1 MEQNPVGLT
10 MEETSRLL
18 HIGVEQLRE
27 YARTDPT
34 FPCFSVG
41 NKLITT
47 KAAIS
52 EWATARAK
60 MRVGMKT
67 EGSAVMEIVRRNRRF
82 FACQTSFLKSSFSVA
97 ISPQIVHRVSPG
109 LTSLRYSTIF
119 VSMRVGMKTEGSAV
133 MEIVRRNRRRA

>member
-1 MEQNPVGLT
+1 MESKPIGMTITEV
-10 MEETSRLL
+10 SRSL

-47 KAAIS
+47 EEAIR

-60 MRVGMKT
+60 MRVGMK
-67 EGSAVMEIVRRNRRF
+67 I
-82 FACQTSFLKSSFSVA
+82 
-97 ISPQIVHRVSPG
+97 
-109 LTSLRYSTIF
+109 
-119 VSMRVGMKTEGSAV
+119 EGSAV

>member
-1 MEQNPVGLT
+1 MESKPIGMTITEV
-10 MEETSRLL
+10 SKAL

-47 KAAIS
+47 EAAIS

-60 MRVGMKT
+60 MRVGMKM
-67 EGSAVMEIVRRNRRF
+67 EGSQVMEIIRKYRR
-82 FACQTSFLKSSFSVA
+82 
-97 ISPQIVHRVSPG
+97 
-109 LTSLRYSTIF
+109 
-119 VSMRVGMKTEGSAV
+119 E
-133 MEIVRRNRRRA
+133 RA

>member
-1 MEQNPVGLT
+1 MEQRTIGMTITEV
-10 MEETSRLL
+10 SRAL
-18 HIGVEQLRE
+18 HIGVEQLRD

-47 KAAIS
+47 EAAIS

-67 EGSAVMEIVRRNRRF
+67 
-82 FACQTSFLKSSFSVA
+82 QSS
-97 ISPQIVHRVSPG
+97 Q
-109 LTSLRYSTIF
+109 
-119 VSMRVGMKTEGSAV
+119 V

>member
-1 MEQNPVGLT
+1 MDERPIGMT

-47 KAAIS
+47 EEAIR

-67 EGSAVMEIVRRNRRF
+67 
-82 FACQTSFLKSSFSVA
+82 QSS
-97 ISPQIVHRVSPG
+97 Q
-109 LTSLRYSTIF
+109 
-119 VSMRVGMKTEGSAV
+119 V

>member
-1 MEQNPVGLT
+1 MEQKTIGMTITEV
-10 MEETSRLL
+10 SRAL
-18 HIGVEQLRE
+18 HVGVEQLRE

-47 KAAIS
+47 EEAIR

-67 EGSAVMEIVRRNRRF
+67 ESSHVMEI
-82 FACQTSFLKSSFSVA
+82 L
-97 ISPQIVHRVSPG
+97 
-109 LTSLRYSTIF
+109 
-119 VSMRVGMKTEGSAV
+119 
-133 MEIVRRNRRRA
+133 RRNRRRA

>member
-1 MEQNPVGLT
+1 MDKRPIGMTITEV
-10 MEETSRLL
+10 SKAL

-47 KAAIS
+47 GEAIR

-67 EGSAVMEIVRRNRRF
+67 ED
-82 FACQTSFLKSSFSVA
+82 
-97 ISPQIVHRVSPG
+97 
-109 LTSLRYSTIF
+109 
-119 VSMRVGMKTEGSAV
+119 SAV

>member
-1 MEQNPVGLT
+1 MESKPIGMTITEV
-10 MEETSRLL
+10 SKAL

-27 YARTDPT
+27 YARSDPT

-47 KAAIS
+47 EEAIR

-67 EGSAVMEIVRRNRRF
+67 ESSHVMEI
-82 FACQTSFLKSSFSVA
+82 
-97 ISPQIVHRVSPG
+97 I
-109 LTSLRYSTIF
+109 
-119 VSMRVGMKTEGSAV
+119 
-133 MEIVRRNRRRA
+133 RRNRRRA

>member
-1 MEQNPVGLT
+1 MEQRTIGMTITEV
-10 MEETSRLL
+10 SRAL
-18 HIGVEQLRE
+18 HIGVEQLRD

-47 KAAIS
+47 EAAIS

-67 EGSAVMEIVRRNRRF
+67 E
-82 FACQTSFLKSSFSVA
+82 SS
-97 ISPQIVHRVSPG
+97 H
-109 LTSLRYSTIF
+109 
-119 VSMRVGMKTEGSAV
+119 V

>member
-1 MEQNPVGLT
+1 MDEKPIGMTIAEV
-10 MEETSRLL
+10 SKAL

-47 KAAIS
+47 EEAIR

-67 EGSAVMEIVRRNRRF
+67 EGSAVMEIVRRNRR
-82 FACQTSFLKSSFSVA
+82 
-97 ISPQIVHRVSPG
+97 
-109 LTSLRYSTIF
+109 
-119 VSMRVGMKTEGSAV
+119 
-133 MEIVRRNRRRA
+133 RA

>member
-1 MEQNPVGLT
+1 MESNPVGLT
-10 MEETSRLL
+10 MEEASRAL

-47 KAAIS
+47 EAAIS

-67 EGSAVMEIVRRNRRF
+67 QSSQVMEIIRKYGRE
-82 FACQTSFLKSSFSVA
+82 
-97 ISPQIVHRVSPG
+97 
-109 LTSLRYSTIF
+109 ST
-119 VSMRVGMKTEGSAV
+119 GGKEHD
-133 MEIVRRNRRRA
+133 

>member
-1 MEQNPVGLT
+1 MESKPIGMTITEV
-10 MEETSRLL
+10 SKAL

-47 KAAIS
+47 EAAIS

-67 EGSAVMEIVRRNRRF
+67 QSSQIMEIVRRNRR
-82 FACQTSFLKSSFSVA
+82 
-97 ISPQIVHRVSPG
+97 
-109 LTSLRYSTIF
+109 
-119 VSMRVGMKTEGSAV
+119 E
-133 MEIVRRNRRRA
+133 RA

>member
-1 MEQNPVGLT
+1 MESKPIGMTITEV
-10 MEETSRLL
+10 SKAL

-27 YARTDPT
+27 YARSDPT

-47 KAAIS
+47 EAAIS

-67 EGSAVMEIVRRNRRF
+67 ESSHVMEI
-82 FACQTSFLKSSFSVA
+82 
-97 ISPQIVHRVSPG
+97 I
-109 LTSLRYSTIF
+109 
-119 VSMRVGMKTEGSAV
+119 
-133 MEIVRRNRRRA
+133 RRNRRRA

>member
-1 MEQNPVGLT
+1 MDEKPIGMTIAEV
-10 MEETSRLL
+10 SKAL

-47 KAAIS
+47 EAAIS

-67 EGSAVMEIVRRNRRF
+67 E
-82 FACQTSFLKSSFSVA
+82 SS
-97 ISPQIVHRVSPG
+97 H
-109 LTSLRYSTIF
+109 
-119 VSMRVGMKTEGSAV
+119 V

>member
-1 MEQNPVGLT
+1 MESKPIGMTITEV
-10 MEETSRLL
+10 SRSL

-67 EGSAVMEIVRRNRRF
+67 ENSHVMEIVRRNRR
-82 FACQTSFLKSSFSVA
+82 
-97 ISPQIVHRVSPG
+97 
-109 LTSLRYSTIF
+109 
-119 VSMRVGMKTEGSAV
+119 E
-133 MEIVRRNRRRA
+133 RA

>member
-1 MEQNPVGLT
+1 MPANWPNISVLGLKKFRSKLFFCLITYGKRKLKCKKVVIKMEQRTIGMTITEV
-10 MEETSRLL
+10 SRAL
-18 HIGVEQLRE
+18 HVGVEQLRE

-47 KAAIS
+47 EEAIR

-67 EGSAVMEIVRRNRRF
+67 E
-82 FACQTSFLKSSFSVA
+82 SS
-97 ISPQIVHRVSPG
+97 H
-109 LTSLRYSTIF
+109 
-119 VSMRVGMKTEGSAV
+119 V

>member
-1 MEQNPVGLT
+1 MDERPIGMTIAEV
-10 MEETSRLL
+10 SKAL

-27 YARTDPT
+27 YARSDTT

-47 KAAIS
+47 EEAIR

-67 EGSAVMEIVRRNRRF
+67 E
-82 FACQTSFLKSSFSVA
+82 SS
-97 ISPQIVHRVSPG
+97 H
-109 LTSLRYSTIF
+109 
-119 VSMRVGMKTEGSAV
+119 V

>member
-1 MEQNPVGLT
+1 MDERTIGMTITEV
-10 MEETSRLL
+10 SRAL

-27 YARTDPT
+27 YAHTDPT

-47 KAAIS
+47 EEAIQ

-67 EGSAVMEIVRRNRRF
+67 ESSHVMEI
-82 FACQTSFLKSSFSVA
+82 
-97 ISPQIVHRVSPG
+97 I
-109 LTSLRYSTIF
+109 
-119 VSMRVGMKTEGSAV
+119 
-133 MEIVRRNRRRA
+133 RRNRRRA

>member
-1 MEQNPVGLT
+1 MESNPVGLT
-10 MEETSRLL
+10 MEEASRAL

-47 KAAIS
+47 EEAIR

-67 EGSAVMEIVRRNRRF
+67 QSSQVMEIIRKYRR
-82 FACQTSFLKSSFSVA
+82 
-97 ISPQIVHRVSPG
+97 
-109 LTSLRYSTIF
+109 
-119 VSMRVGMKTEGSAV
+119 E
-133 MEIVRRNRRRA
+133 RA

>member
-1 MEQNPVGLT
+1 MDERPIGMTIAEV
-10 MEETSRLL
+10 SKAL

-47 KAAIS
+47 EAAIS

-67 EGSAVMEIVRRNRRF
+67 ES
-82 FACQTSFLKSSFSVA
+82 
-97 ISPQIVHRVSPG
+97 
-109 LTSLRYSTIF
+109 
-119 VSMRVGMKTEGSAV
+119 SAV

>member
-1 MEQNPVGLT
+1 MESKPIGMTITEV
-10 MEETSRLL
+10 SKAL

-47 KAAIS
+47 EAAIS

-67 EGSAVMEIVRRNRRF
+67 E
-82 FACQTSFLKSSFSVA
+82 SS
-97 ISPQIVHRVSPG
+97 H
-109 LTSLRYSTIF
+109 
-119 VSMRVGMKTEGSAV
+119 V

>member
-1 MEQNPVGLT
+1 MESKPIGMTITEV
-10 MEETSRLL
+10 SKAL

-27 YARTDPT
+27 YAKTDPT

-47 KAAIS
+47 EEAIR

-67 EGSAVMEIVRRNRRF
+67 EGSAVMEIVRRNRR
-82 FACQTSFLKSSFSVA
+82 
-97 ISPQIVHRVSPG
+97 
-109 LTSLRYSTIF
+109 
-119 VSMRVGMKTEGSAV
+119 
-133 MEIVRRNRRRA
+133 RA

>member
-1 MEQNPVGLT
+1 MESKPIGMTITEV
-10 MEETSRLL
+10 SKAL

-47 KAAIS
+47 EAAIG

-67 EGSAVMEIVRRNRRF
+67 QSSQIMEIVRRNRR
-82 FACQTSFLKSSFSVA
+82 
-97 ISPQIVHRVSPG
+97 
-109 LTSLRYSTIF
+109 
-119 VSMRVGMKTEGSAV
+119 E
-133 MEIVRRNRRRA
+133 RA

>member
-1 MEQNPVGLT
+1 MEQRTIGMTITEV
-10 MEETSRLL
+10 SRAL
-18 HIGVEQLRE
+18 HVGVEQLRE

-47 KAAIS
+47 EEAIR

-67 EGSAVMEIVRRNRRF
+67 EGSHVMEIVRRNRR
-82 FACQTSFLKSSFSVA
+82 
-97 ISPQIVHRVSPG
+97 
-109 LTSLRYSTIF
+109 
-119 VSMRVGMKTEGSAV
+119 E
-133 MEIVRRNRRRA
+133 RA

>member
-1 MEQNPVGLT
+1 MEQKTIGMTITEV
-10 MEETSRLL
+10 SRAL
-18 HIGVEQLRE
+18 HVGVEQLRE

-47 KAAIS
+47 EEAIR

-67 EGSAVMEIVRRNRRF
+67 ENSHVMEIIRRNRRQ
-82 FACQTSFLKSSFSVA
+82 A
-97 ISPQIVHRVSPG
+97 
-109 LTSLRYSTIF
+109 
-119 VSMRVGMKTEGSAV
+119 
-133 MEIVRRNRRRA
+133 

>member
-1 MEQNPVGLT
+1 MDERPIGMT

-27 YARTDPT
+27 YARSDPT

-47 KAAIS
+47 EEAIR

-67 EGSAVMEIVRRNRRF
+67 ENSHVMEIVRRNRR
-82 FACQTSFLKSSFSVA
+82 
-97 ISPQIVHRVSPG
+97 
-109 LTSLRYSTIF
+109 
-119 VSMRVGMKTEGSAV
+119 E
-133 MEIVRRNRRRA
+133 RA

>member
-1 MEQNPVGLT
+1 MEQRTIGMTIAEV
-10 MEETSRLL
+10 SKAL

-27 YARTDPT
+27 YARSDPT

-47 KAAIS
+47 EEAIR

-67 EGSAVMEIVRRNRRF
+67 ESSHVMEIVRRNRR
-82 FACQTSFLKSSFSVA
+82 
-97 ISPQIVHRVSPG
+97 
-109 LTSLRYSTIF
+109 
-119 VSMRVGMKTEGSAV
+119 E
-133 MEIVRRNRRRA
+133 RA